1 VLIHS
6 MIDNKPLALSLG
18 AIDVMPKPVDSK
30 ALLLLVR
37 RICTDDD
44 QFVLLVDSN
53 KEYSQ
58 VLRTQLERQGFK
70 ARVAN
75 TGEEALKELKD
86 AIPAMI
92 LLDVSMSGMDGF
104 QVMRELNENPA
115 WRRIPL
121 VVLSNKELTELER
134 KKIDSNIRQYLNKQ
148 KSNQDAIS
156 STIRRILKPA

>member
-1 VLIHS
+1 

-30 ALLLLVR
+30 TLLSLVQ
-37 RICTDDD
+37 RICTDDN

-58 VLRTQLERQGFK
+58 VLKTQIERQGFK

-75 TGEEALKELKD
+75 SGEQALRELQ
-86 AIPAMI
+86 AATPAMI

-104 QVMRELNENPA
+104 QVVRELNMNA
-115 WRRIPL
+115 SWRDIPL
-121 VVLSNKELTELER
+121 VVLSNKELTETER
-134 KKIDSNIRQYLNKQ
+134 KRIDANIRQYLNKQ
-148 KSNQDAIS
+148 KSTQDAIS